1 MESVD
6 LRQLKSP
13 LKKLVEFFRGSRDKW
28 KAKYFLKR
36 DEGILLANKVR
47 SVEKSREHW
56 KGIAQSAKQ
65 QAKQAKAELH
75 EFREELKKKATPD
88 SQQLPLSQPVS
99 LKLRDHEYSIAAI
112 FRAVQLYVT
121 CAVSFHACSRIIAC
135 LQDHLPEFPRV
146 PTNNSIQSWVLRLGL
161 FQLTVAKQKAND
173 WVVIL
178 DHTCQL
184 GNQKCLV
191 VLGIRLSHWVTLGR
205 PLTFQDM
212 TVLMIR
218 VIERSTGLLVEAQ
231 LREVQAEVGRIT
243 AILSDQGSDL
253 VNGAK
258 LFSQSPAEEPP
269 IFDVDQV
276 ALPGEAKPL
285 VLKDFSHASSHIL
298 KGHLEA
304 DPRWQEFL
312 TQCGKTQP
320 KVKQTLLGALAPPTQ
335 KVKGRYMNIGE
346 IIRWGV
352 KMLGLLAGT
361 RGELPDGISRSLLEE
376 KYGWLEKFAE
386 SLDQW
391 HELDKLRE
399 ESLQVIRVCG
409 YSGHAIDELTA
420 KQSRYRSYTSSQKMA
435 DELLELARS
444 QSASIAP
451 GMSYPGSSEIIE
463 SLIGKSKQ
471 IQGQHSRGGFTKM
484 VLTIGACLSELNEK
498 VVWQSLQDVREINVR
513 QWTKEALGNTLE
525 CIRRIALPGTKGA
538 STKNC

>member
-1 MESVD
+1 MS
-6 LRQLKSP
+6 QSNP
-13 LKKLVEFFRGSRDKW
+13 LK
-28 KAKYFLKR
+28 
-36 DEGILLANKVR
+36 LLN
-47 SVEKSREHW
+47 
-56 KGIAQSAKQ
+56 
-65 QAKQAKAELH
+65 
-75 EFREELKKKATPD
+75 
-88 SQQLPLSQPVS
+88 
-99 LKLRDHEYSIAAI
+99 HEYSIAAI
-112 FRAVQLYVT
+112 FKAIQLYLN

-135 LQDHLPEFPRV
+135 LQDHLPEFQRV
-146 PTNNSIQSWVLRLGL
+146 PSNNSIQSWVLRLGL
-161 FQLTVAKQKAND
+161 FQLTVAKQIADD

-184 GNQKCLV
+184 GNQKCLII
-191 VLGIRLSHWVTLGR
+191 LGIRLSHWATLGT

-218 VIERSTGLLVEAQ
+218 VIERSSGLLVDAQ
-231 LREVQAEVGRIT
+231 LREVQAEVGRIV

-253 VNGAK
+253 VKGAK
-258 LFSQSPAEEPP
+258 LFSQSPAEEQPV
-269 IFDVDQV
+269 FDVDQV

-304 DPRWQEFL
+304 DPSWQEFL

-346 IIRWGV
+346 IIHWGV

-361 RGELPDGISRSLLEE
+361 RGELPDGISRSLLEA

-391 HELDKLRE
+391 HELNKLRE

-409 YSGHAIDELTA
+409 YSSQAIDELTA
-420 KQSRYRSYTSSQKMA
+420 KQSINSSYTSSQKMA
-435 DELLELARS
+435 DELMELARS
-444 QSASIAP
+444 QSASIGT

-463 SLIGKSKQ
+463 SLIGKSKE

-484 VLTIGACLSELNEK
+484 LLTMGACLCELNK
-498 VVWQSLQDVREINVR
+498 AVVWKSLQGVREIDVR
-513 QWTKEALGNTLE
+513 QWTKKALGNTLE
-525 CIRRIALPGTKGA
+525 SIRRKALPGTKGA
-538 STKNC
+538 ST